1 MKRALAAAAAIL
13 ALGATLIAGAS
24 SPTAAQDSTV
34 AVYAVHGIP
43 QSLFDV
49 LGAPTTDVDV
59 YAVPTGAGGLDTAEP
74 ALTFAFGDTA
84 GPLDVPAGAYDVF
97 VYPAGATPAADGS
110 DAVLD
115 LTTPDLPAGASAVIV
130 AQLNEAGD
138 GGALTPFVLDTSPTA
153 AGQARV
159 QAFHTAAAPEVDVEL
174 DDGTS
179 AVPRS
184 RERRDRPDC
193 RHPGSRRGAGRHLR
207 AAGRHPR
214 RQPRG
219 ARWATSTSPPDP
231 PTSPSPWVAWP
242 TRASQVVPLVVAVGE
257 DAAAPTPRPLRPPR
271 SSAAPH
277 FTG

>member
-1 MKRALAAAAAIL
+1 MKRALTALAAIL
-13 ALGATLIAGAS
+13 AVGATLIAGAAV
-24 SPTAAQDSTV
+24 PTGAQASTV
-34 AVYAVHGIP
+34 SVYAVHGIP

-59 YAVPTGAGGLDTAEP
+59 YAVPTGAGGLDSASP
-74 ALTFAFGDTA
+74 AVTFAFGDTA
-84 GPLDVPAGAYDVF
+84 GPLEVPEGAYDVF

-153 AGQARV
+153 SGQARV

-174 DDGTS
+174 ADGTPVFAGLVN
-179 AVPRS
+179 AVTDPAAATQDPV
-184 RERRDRPDC
+184 EVPAGTYGLQVATPDDSLVV
-193 RHPGSRRGAGRHLR
+193 PLGDFDL
-207 AAGRHPR
+207 AAGSAYFAFAVGGVTD
-214 RQPRG
+214 Q
-219 ARWATSTSPPDP
+219 S
-231 PTSPSPWVAWP
+231 V
-242 TRASQVVPLVVAVGE
+242 QVVPLAIVVGE
-257 DAAAPTPRPLRPPR
+257 DAAAPTPAAPAPAPVE
-271 SSAAPH
+271 AAPH

>member
-1 MKRALAAAAAIL
+1 MKRALAAAAAVL

-24 SPTAAQDSTV
+24 SPTGAQAST
-34 AVYAVHGIP
+34 ASVYAVHGIP

-59 YAVPTGAGGLDTAEP
+59 YAVPAGTGGLDTATP

-84 GPLDVPAGAYDVF
+84 GPLEVPTGAYDVF

-138 GGALTPFVLDTSPTA
+138 GGALTPFVLDASPTA

-174 DDGTS
+174 ADGTPLFPGLVN
-179 AVPRS
+179 AVTDPAGATADPV
-184 RERRDRPDC
+184 EVPAGTYGLQIATPDDSLVV
-193 RHPGSRRGAGRHLR
+193 PLGDFDL
-207 AAGRHPR
+207 AAGSAYFAFAI
-214 RQPRG
+214 G
-219 ARWATSTSPPDP
+219 G
-231 PTSPSPWVAWP
+231 VADE
-242 TRASQVVPLVVAVGE
+242 SFEVVPLVIAVGE
-257 DAAAPTPRPLRPPR
+257 DAAAPIP
-271 SSAAPH
+271 AAPAPAPVEAAPS